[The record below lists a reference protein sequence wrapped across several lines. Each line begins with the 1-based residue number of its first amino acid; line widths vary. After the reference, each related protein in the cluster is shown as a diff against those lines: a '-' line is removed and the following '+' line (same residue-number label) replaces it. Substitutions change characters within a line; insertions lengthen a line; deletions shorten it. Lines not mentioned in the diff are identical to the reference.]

1 MYYIAFN
8 KTTKR
13 VVNLSVETLPKQ
25 STDFYGEA
33 EFYGELPNKY
43 DYLTI
48 TNLQEKTN
56 TWTEKEQVEKLD
68 EQGNTIFTEQGEIV
82 YEEIEVPK
90 SRTYFTCD
98 LVANFRLPLT
108 AEQVEK
114 QKQAKY
120 ESLCQQYIREKY
132 SATDENKV
140 VREYLADMYNTEKR
154 VQFDEYN
161 AYVESCKVRAK
172 GEIYD

>member
-25 STDFYGEA
+25 PTNYYGEA

-56 TWTEKEQVEKLD
+56 TWTEKEIVENYD
-68 EQGNTIFTEQGEIV
+68 DNGNLVTN
-82 YEEIEVPK
+82 EIEVEK

-98 LVANFRLPLT
+98 LVANFRPAPT

-114 QKQAKY
+114 QKQSKY